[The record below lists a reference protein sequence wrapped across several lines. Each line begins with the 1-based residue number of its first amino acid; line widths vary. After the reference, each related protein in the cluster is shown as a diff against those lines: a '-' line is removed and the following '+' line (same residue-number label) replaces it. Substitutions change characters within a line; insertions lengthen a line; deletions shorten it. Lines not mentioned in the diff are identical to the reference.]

1 VGESSGWLNYYR
13 NDGDTRAPRFVLV
26 SDEFERIRIGRRSAP
41 ALTDLDRDGD
51 LDLLVGS
58 ETEGLALFRN
68 RGTVSLPRFIRD
80 STFQSEAPMLAAPAA
95 GDLDG
100 DGDVDLVVGG
110 SGGGAVYL
118 ESSSP

>member
-1 VGESSGWLNYYR
+1 MVGESSGWLNYYR
-13 NDGDTRAPRFVLV
+13 NDGDARRPRFVLV

-51 LDLLVGS
+51 LDLFVGS
-58 ETEGLALFRN
+58 ENDGLALFRN
-68 RGTVSLPRFIRD
+68 VGAPSMARFVRD
-80 STFQSEAPMLAAPAA
+80 STFQVEAPMLAAPAA

-100 DGDVDLVVGG
+100 DGDVDVIVGG

-118 ESSSP
+118 ERVD